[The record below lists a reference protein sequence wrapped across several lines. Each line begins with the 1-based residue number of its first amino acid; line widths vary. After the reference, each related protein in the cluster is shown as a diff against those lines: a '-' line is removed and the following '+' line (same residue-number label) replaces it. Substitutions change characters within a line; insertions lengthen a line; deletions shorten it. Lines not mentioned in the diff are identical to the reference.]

1 MNPDEDGGIEPD
13 TNVSFIVIPAKK
25 GLQAAVVTIADP
37 PKDEKSKDKESEPA
51 LEKSFGDMG
60 FGGEDDGFGDPF
72 ASDDKNTAS
81 ETKAAEVSND
91 ADDNAW
97 DF

>member
-13 TNVSFIVIPAKK
+13 TNVSFIVVPAKK
-25 GLQAAVVTIADP
+25 GLQAAAVTIADP
-37 PKDEKSKDKESEPA
+37 PKDEKENDKENEPA

-60 FGGEDDGFGDPF
+60 FGGEANEFGDAF
-72 ASDDKNTAS
+72 ASDDKTTVT
-81 ETKAAEVSND
+81 ETKAAEVSNN